1 MLFYA
6 MQSWPIPILS
16 SKKTLQKP
24 NFQIVQIPKIKF
36 KVFFIIQYMNHLP
49 VWLKFVKVH
58 FLEME
63 GSNRNPFFYRTKGR
77 ISVFYLSVMTTLI
90 KWMTTFICVVLLSIV
105 SSSVEN
111 CRQSVLLQLFI
122 FDDIL
127 LRLLG
132 LSPIS
137 LLTNLKLN
145 ETCTWFFSSINI
157 FW

>member
-1 MLFYA
+1 MQCKIDPFQFYH
-6 MQSWPIPILS
+6 
-16 SKKTLQKP
+16 QKRLCKSQIS
-24 NFQIVQIPKIKF
+24 NFSIVQIPKIKF
-36 KVFFIIQYMNHLP
+36 KVFFMIQYMNHLP
-49 VWLKFVKVH
+49 VWLNFVKVH

-63 GSNRNPFFYRTKGR
+63 GSNRNPCFFYRTKGR

-145 ETCTWFFSSINI
+145 ETCTCFGSCYL
-157 FW
+157 